1 LVRRGKNR
9 GQKGRV
15 WDIATGL
22 GCLTLPGSP
31 ISANECSILSVAP
44 DQTMGLSYLFHT
56 HTHTHTTNL
65 RTAWS
70 YIKYHHQL
78 SAHPYSQAA
87 LSSSLVHQE
96 GNSTSASGPLHGLT
110 VYDLVLLRHATL
122 QGRKWEGQEV
132 NSFAQIQTARK

>member
-1 LVRRGKNR
+1 MVRRGKNR
-9 GQKGRV
+9 GKKGRV
-15 WDIATGL
+15 WDIASGL

-96 GNSTSASGPLHGLT
+96 GNSTSASGPLHELICLFIVCLPSGN
-110 VYDLVLLRHATL
+110 VHKRRHL
-122 QGRKWEGQEV
+122 YNLFV
-132 NSFAQIQTARK
+132 CIV